1 MHWYENLKKKKVEKD
16 YKELLVVFETLILIK
31 FFVDLNLPNYF
42 LL

>member
-1 MHWYENLKKKKVEKD
+1 MKIKKKKKVEKD
-16 YKELLVVFETLILIK
+16 YKELLVVFETLILTN